1 LHGGIKMDFYEVI
14 EKRRTIRD
22 FESVEINDDII
33 ERIIGAGLKAPTND
47 HMRDW
52 HFIVIKD
59 KQVVLQLI
67 DIIPKGISDEDMEQL
82 LKDWNLNDSIQQAC
96 YRKAVPKQYQMLADA
111 SAIIIPLLKQKV
123 DIMKPDNLSHLN
135 GFASIWC
142 CIENIFLAATEEGYA
157 CNLRIPLGDE
167 DKHARKVLG
176 FPEDY
181 LMPCFIGL
189 GMPSKDAKMV
199 EQKEINLKERIHNNK
214 W

>member
-1 LHGGIKMDFYEVI
+1 MNFYEVI

-22 FESVEINDDII
+22 FENVSIDDETIK
-33 ERIIGAGLKAPTND
+33 RIVAAGLKAPTND

-52 HFIVIKD
+52 HYIIIKD
-59 KQVVLQLI
+59 RQVVMELL
-67 DIIPKGISDEDMEQL
+67 DIIPKGISEEDMEQL
-82 LKDWNLNDSIQQAC
+82 LIDWNLNDATQQAC
-96 YRKAVPKQYQMLADA
+96 YRNAVPKQNKMLTDA

-123 DIMKPDNLSHLN
+123 DILKPENLSYLN

-142 CIENIFLAATEEGYA
+142 SIENIFLAATEEGYA

-167 DKHARKVLG
+167 GGHARTVLG

-181 LMPCFIGL
+181 LMPCFIGIGL
-189 GMPSKDAKMV
+189 PAKDAKIV
-199 EQKEINLKERIHNNK
+199 EQKEIEVDERIHLNR

>member
-1 LHGGIKMDFYEVI
+1 MEFYEAV
-14 EKRRTIRD
+14 EKRRTVRD
-22 FESVEINDDII
+22 FENVEIGEDII
-33 ERIIGAGLKAPTND
+33 KRIIGAGLKAPTND

-59 KQVVLQLI
+59 KKVLIQLL
-67 DIIPKGISDEDMEQL
+67 DIIPKEITDEDMEQL
-82 LKDWNLNDSIQQAC
+82 LKDWNLTDTRQQVM
-96 YRKAVPKQYQMLADA
+96 YRYAVPKQNRMLANA
-111 SAIIIPLLKQKV
+111 SAVIIPLLKQKV

-142 CIENIFLAATEEGYA
+142 CIENIFLAATAEGYA

-167 DKHARKVLG
+167 AQHAKKILS
-176 FPEDY
+176 FPEEY

-189 GMPSKDAKMV
+189 GKPAKDVKLV
-199 EQKEINLKERIHNNK
+199 KQKEIDINERIHKNK

>member
-1 LHGGIKMDFYEVI
+1 MDFYEVI
-14 EKRRTIRD
+14 EKRRTVRD
-22 FESVEINDDII
+22 FESIEISDNII
-33 ERIIGAGLKAPTND
+33 ERIIGAGFKAPTND

-59 KQVVLQLI
+59 KQVVLKLI
-67 DIIPKGISDEDMEQL
+67 DIIPKGISDEDMDQL
-82 LKDWNLNDSIQQAC
+82 IKDWNLKDPTQQAC

-111 SAIIIPLLKQKV
+111 SAIIIPLLRQKV
-123 DIMKPDNLSHLN
+123 DILKPENLSYLN

-142 CIENIFLAATEEGYA
+142 CIENIFLVATEEGYA

-167 DKHARKVLG
+167 DKHAREVLG

-189 GMPSKDAKMV
+189 GKPSKDAKML